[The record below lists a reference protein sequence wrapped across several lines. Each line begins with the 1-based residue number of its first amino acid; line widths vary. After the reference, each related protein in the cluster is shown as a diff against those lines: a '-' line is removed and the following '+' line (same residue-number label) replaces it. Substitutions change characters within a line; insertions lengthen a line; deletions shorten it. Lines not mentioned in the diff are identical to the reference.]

1 MVRCAIDTGGTFTD
15 LALERDGAV
24 RIFKTPTTPANP
36 IVGILEVLEQA
47 AGALGIDRAELLGEV
62 EMLIHGTTRATNAV
76 LTGNTAKTALLTTLG
91 HCDMLLIREG
101 GRNRTFDWSEGYQD
115 GYIPRSLTF
124 EAPERIDPQG
134 RILRPLDEEAVIGIA
149 ARMSELEVEAVAVC
163 LLWSIVN
170 PEHELR
176 VGELLEEHLPGVPYT
191 LSHALNPTL
200 REYRR
205 ASSTAIDASLKP
217 LMTEYL
223 GNLERALEEAGFTG
237 ELLLVS
243 TAGGL
248 MHTGEA
254 VSRPITSINSGPAM
268 APVAG
273 RRFAAADADADT
285 AIVTDTGGTSYD
297 VSVVRGGRIP
307 MTREAWIGEPYTGHI
322 IGFPAVDVKSI
333 GAGGGSIAWIDDGG
347 LLHVG
352 PQSAGAD
359 PGPAAYG
366 RGGELP
372 TVTDACLVLGY
383 LDADNFLDGAMRLDA
398 ERARAAIAHDVAE
411 PLGLELA
418 EAASAILAL
427 ATEQMVQAIK
437 EVTVDAGIDPR
448 NAVLIGGGGAAGL
461 NGTAIMRRLGC
472 RAMVVPEACATLSAV
487 GALMA
492 DLSAEFTA
500 ACFTSTDDFDRQAT
514 DRTLAELRE
523 RCERFAAEIGGEEH
537 SIEMIAEARHSRQ
550 VWQIDLPLR
559 GDRFGDDPAALAA
572 FLSDFRDLHDQIFAV
587 RDDHSAVEIVGLRAR
602 VTCPLPGGS
611 EGRMHSLPRTAGG
624 EREVYFSGF
633 GPVRA
638 RVRSL
643 AALGDGEALP
653 GPALVESPLTTIVI
667 EPGTTATRAGASLII
682 RDTDLRGEEEGARTH
697 GDALTG

>member
-1 MVRCAIDTGGTFTD
+1 MRCAIDTGGTFTD
-15 LALERDGAV
+15 LALEREGEV

-36 IVGILEVLEQA
+36 IIGILEVLEQA
-47 AGALGIDRAELLGEV
+47 AAALQMDRSELLAQV

-76 LTGNTAKTALLTTLG
+76 LTGSTAKTALLTTLG

-115 GYIPRSLTF
+115 GYIPRELTF
-124 EAPERIDPQG
+124 ELPERIDAQG
-134 RILRPLDEEAVIGIA
+134 RVLRPLDERAVEETAAGMAEIG
-149 ARMSELEVEAVAVC
+149 VEAVAVC

-170 PEHELR
+170 PTHELR

-223 GNLERALEEAGFTG
+223 GNLERALGAAGFSG
-237 ELLLVS
+237 ELLMIS
-243 TAGGL
+243 TGGGL
-248 MHTGEA
+248 MHTREA
-254 VSRPITSINSGPAM
+254 AEKPITSINSGPAM

-273 RRFAAADADADT
+273 RHFAAADADANT
-285 AIVTDTGGTSYD
+285 AIVTDTGGTSYE

-307 MTREAWIGEPYTGHI
+307 MTREAWLGEPYTGHI

-383 LDADNFLDGAMRLDA
+383 LDPRRFLDGAMPLDA
-398 ERARAAIAHDVAE
+398 EPARSAISRDVAE
-411 PLGLELA
+411 PLGLELQ

-448 NAVLIGGGGAAGL
+448 DAVLVGGGGAAGL

-472 RAMVVPEACATLSAV
+472 KTMVVPEACATLSAV

-492 DLSAEFTA
+492 DLGAEFTA
-500 ACFTSTDDFDRQAT
+500 ACFTSTDDFDWHGT
-514 DRTLAELRE
+514 DRVLAELHD
-523 RCERFAAEIGGEEH
+523 RCERFAAEVGGADH
-537 SIEMIAEARHSRQ
+537 AIEMIAEARHARQ
-550 VWQIDLPLR
+550 VWQLDLPLR
-559 GDRFGDDPAALAA
+559 GDRFGDDPAALEA
-572 FLSDFRDLHDQIFAV
+572 FLADFRDLHDRIFAV
-587 RDDHSAVEIVGLRAR
+587 RDHRSAVEIIGLRAR
-602 VTCPLPGGS
+602 VTCPLPGDS
-611 EGRMHSLPRTAGG
+611 SQARMHSPTSAPDG
-624 EREVYFSGF
+624 EREVYFSGH
-633 GPVRA
+633 GPLRA
-638 RVRSL
+638 SVRSL
-643 AALGDGEALP
+643 AGLAEGEQLF
-653 GPALVESPLTTIVI
+653 GPALVESPLTTIVV
-667 EPGTTATRAGASLII
+667 EPGSVAMRAGASLII
-682 RDTDLRGEEEGARTH
+682 RDGAEEQEREEVRR
-697 GDALTG
+697 GDAVRS